1 MKGTLWPWVALRMV
15 PGVRVPLYHELL
27 RRFGEPAG
35 VLAASAKELEA
46 SGVPART
53 AGVIALGRARG
64 AAERDLDLA
73 AQVGARLVTWSDPEY
88 PSLLRSIYDPPPY
101 LYVRGKIHERDEFAV
116 AIVGSRAASVYG
128 SGSATA
134 LGHDLAL
141 AGVTIVSGLAHGI
154 DGAAHRGALS
164 AGGRTIAVLGCG
176 IDVAYPRGH
185 ADLAATIAESG
196 ALVSEFFMGTPPRAA
211 HFPIRNR
218 IISGL
223 SRGVLVVEATERSGS
238 LITARLALEQ
248 GREVF
253 AVPGL
258 ITAPRSRGAHGLIR
272 QGAKLVTA
280 AADVLEELRVDSPVR
295 ARVGK
300 VPENPDAARRLP
312 RMKEGCA
319 EEDLIVEAID
329 GGAADV
335 DALVSHTGLTAQE
348 VLRIL
353 LRMELSGIV
362 EQLPGSGFGLQRDRA
377 ERCSQVW

>member
-1 MKGTLWPWVALRMV
+1 MV
-15 PGVRVPLYHELL
+15 PGVRVRLYHELL

-35 VLAASAKELEA
+35 VLAASVQKLEEA
-46 SGVPART
+46 GVPART
-53 AGVIALGRARG
+53 AGAITLGRARE

-73 AQVGARLVTWSDPEY
+73 AQVGARLVTWGDPEY

-101 LYVRGKIHERDEFAV
+101 LYVRGKIDARDEFAV
-116 AIVGSRAASVYG
+116 AIVGSRAASAYG
-128 SGSATA
+128 CGSATA

-141 AGVTIVSGLAHGI
+141 AGATIVSGLAHGI

-176 IDVAYPRGH
+176 IDVAYPREH
-185 ADLAATIAESG
+185 AALAATIAESG

-223 SRGVLVVEATERSGS
+223 VRGVLVVEATERSGS

-258 ITAPRSRGAHGLIR
+258 ITATRSRGANGLIR
-272 QGAKLVTA
+272 QGAAKLITA
-280 AADVLEELRVDSPVR
+280 AADVLEELRVDSPMR
-295 ARVGK
+295 ARLGS
-300 VPENPDAARRLP
+300 VPENPSAAKRP
-312 RMKEGCA
+312 SPTKEGCV
-319 EEDLIVEAID
+319 EEDLIVGALD
-329 GGAADV
+329 DGAADV
-335 DALVSHTGLTAQE
+335 DALVSQTGLTPQE

-353 LRMELSGIV
+353 LKMELSGIV
-362 EQLPGSGFGLQRDRA
+362 EQIPGSGFGLQRDRV